1 MPKISIDTLRQQLRA
16 NDIKPVYVLYGPEGH
31 LRNIV
36 ANTIA
41 DRCFGEGDLRDF
53 NDSTFSLEDPEN
65 IRDALASA
73 DQLPMMAARRA
84 VRVVNVR
91 VSSTAANDTLKEQH
105 EQLVAGYLE
114 NPNPTSVLIF
124 VGEEL
129 NGNRKLAK
137 LLEKHAVV
145 VEFKPLEGKELF
157 ARLAK
162 MFQEEGVTAEPEAIR
177 YLISMTD
184 PDLVKLS
191 TEIKKLAA
199 ASMPE
204 GKISVELVEQFIS
217 RTREVDNFSLTGHL
231 IGRRPKQAAIALAQ
245 MLNDGAEPLML
256 LGLLG
261 SNYRRLIIA
270 KEMMDQGRDRREV
283 ANSVRLRYS
292 DQEAFFAAARRT
304 PMQDLLYA
312 VGRIADVDLAI
323 KNSLGGGTYGARMQM
338 EMLVCDLASLN

>member
-1 MPKISIDTLRQQLRA
+1 
-16 NDIKPVYVLYGPEGH
+16 
-31 LRNIV
+31 
-36 ANTIA
+36 
-41 DRCFGEGDLRDF
+41 
-53 NDSTFSLEDPEN
+53 
-65 IRDALASA
+65 
-73 DQLPMMAARRA
+73 
-84 VRVVNVR
+84 
-91 VSSTAANDTLKEQH
+91 
-105 EQLVAGYLE
+105 
-114 NPNPTSVLIF
+114 
-124 VGEEL
+124 
-129 NGNRKLAK
+129 
-137 LLEKHAVV
+137 
-145 VEFKPLEGKELF
+145 
-157 ARLAK
+157 

-217 RTREVDNFSLTGHL
+217 RTRAVDNFSLTGHL